1 MSPANARREQLHPH
15 ASRTVTPSASCKTR
29 KSSSCSGSHSKHQG
43 HQGEIQETQEMQGL
57 SARGRNPKHLQ
68 RVTPDRAWTHLGA
81 PIAAASFDPLAIQTS
96 SAMPSSVSI
105 LVPPSTRAQ
114 AWLHRLS
121 TLIESPSRPASH
133 VAKLE
138 GSEQRLG

>member
-1 MSPANARREQLHPH
+1 MSPAHASREQLHH
-15 ASRTVTPSASCKTR
+15 SRTVTPSASCKTR
-29 KSSSCSGSHSKHQG
+29 KSSSCSGLHSKHQG

-57 SARGRNPKHLQ
+57 SARGCNPKHLQ

-81 PIAAASFDPLAIQTS
+81 RIAAASSTHLLVLPL

-121 TLIESPSRPASH
+121 TLIESPSRPACN
-133 VAKLE
+133 VAKP
-138 GSEQRLG
+138 GRSERRLG